1 MLAGLETRE
10 RLAPVQNPQNHQ
22 SRQDHQNHQNQTVAV
37 CDWIWGV

>member
-10 RLAPVQNPQNHQ
+10 RLAPEQNPQNHQ
-22 SRQDHQNHQNQTVAV
+22 NRQDHQDQTVAV